1 MRRDDMKLGGAVWSR
16 RHVIK
21 SAVALPSAA
30 FVGGALAPWA
40 AGLARSQTLALERCI
55 YDVRFAEANDIAQLI
70 GARGVALSPI
80 ADDLMDL
87 WYDDLDVLWKSQP
100 MPLAGI
106 TLPEALF
113 VLETLAL
120 DRQMRVVYRGR
131 HSTVEDGRIAHT
143 LAGPAAL
150 VERFAALP
158 PDADWQSELAA
169 AMTECPLGAPEPA
182 EVRFVTDAPG
192 LSIRDEPLV
201 SWIIAP
207 RSAVALTIPNQE

>member
-1 MRRDDMKLGGAVWSR
+1 MISR
-16 RHVIK
+16 RRVLK
-21 SAVALPSAA
+21 TGALMPSAA
-30 FVGGALAPWA
+30 WLSSLVAPFAPFAVGR
-40 AGLARSQTLALERCI
+40 ARSNALALERCI
-55 YDVRFAEANDIAQLI
+55 YDARFAEAYDIAQLI

-87 WYDDLDVLWKSQP
+87 WYDELDVLWKAQP

-120 DRQMRVVYRGR
+120 DRQMRVVYRGQ
-131 HSTVEDGRIAHT
+131 HGLVEDGRIAHT
-143 LAGPAAL
+143 LAGPAEL
-150 VERFAALP
+150 VGRFASLP
-158 PDADWQSELAA
+158 PDADWQRELAA
-169 AMTECPLGAPEPA
+169 AMTECPLGTPESA
-182 EVRFVTDAPG
+182 AVRFVTEAPC

>member
-1 MRRDDMKLGGAVWSR
+1 VISR
-16 RHVIK
+16 RKILKAGTV
-21 SAVALPSAA
+21 VPSAA
-30 FVGGALAPWA
+30 WLSGIVAPFA
-40 AGLARSQTLALERCI
+40 PPATGFARSPTLTLERCI
-55 YDVRFAEANDIAQLI
+55 YDVRFAEANDIAQAT

-80 ADDLMDL
+80 ADDLMAL
-87 WYDDLDVLWKSQP
+87 WYDELDVLWKAQP

-106 TLPEALF
+106 TMPEALF
-113 VLETLAL
+113 VLETLAV

-131 HSTVEDGRIAHT
+131 HGAVEDGRMLHE

-150 VERFAALP
+150 VERFASLAP
-158 PDADWQSELAA
+158 GAQWERELAA
-169 AMTECPLGAPEPA
+169 ALTECPLGTPEPA
-182 EVRFVTDAPG
+182 EVRFTTQVSE